1 MIFTLQDIPGIA
13 TELLKK
19 DARIYTFSGSLGAG
33 KTTLIQQMLR
43 QLGVAESIQS
53 PTYTYVCRYQA
64 QDGRK
69 ILHFDLY
76 RLRSVDDFIQAGFD
90 EYLYDDSNICFIE
103 WPEIIVS
110 LTQARADVVVVM
122 LEYCT
127 DTTRSI
133 NSM

>member
-1 MIFTLQDIPGIA
+1 
-13 TELLKK
+13 
-19 DARIYTFSGSLGAG
+19 
-33 KTTLIQQMLR
+33 MLR

-122 LEYCT
+122 FEYCT